1 MKKYY
6 TYAYLREDKTPYYIG
21 KGTGNRAYCRARR
34 ERIKRPKDRNRI
46 LILKQFDNEADA
58 FKHECYMIA
67 VLGRKSEGGILHN
80 ITSGGEG
87 TSFPKSAEH
96 KRKIGEAHRGRH
108 FSDKTRARMSESAKK
123 KVLSPE
129 HKAKLDKCRKA
140 KKGKPWP
147 AARRAA
153 YEARWGQK

>member
-34 ERIKRPKDRNRI
+34 ERIKRPKDRTRI

-96 KRKIGEAHRGRH
+96 KHKIAESNCGVKRSLLTRK
-108 FSDKTRARMSESAKK
+108 RMSKSAVGKPK
-123 KVLSPE
+123 SAE
-129 HKAKLDKCRKA
+129 HKAHIGATL
-140 KKGKPWP
+140 KGKPWSQK
-147 AARRAA
+147 RRDA
-153 YEARWGQK
+153 YEARWGKK